1 MALPRAW
8 AAVLAEVEV
17 EVEVAAEPEGHNGVC
32 NVGLM
37 APLLQLLLGLS
48 VVLLLWVAPVGAV
61 LNTDS
66 YDGNIYALYAG
77 NGSLVPPAST
87 LGDAMDSGRTSVV
100 IYYLDDS
107 AVSKRFAPVVSELQ
121 RLWGQNI
128 ELIPLTTDGL
138 QGRPASGAKDPATY
152 WNGSI
157 PQVVVIGP
165 DSRLVFDRDGQVP
178 LSEINQ
184 AISSATGLPAPD
196 LGDIN
201 QDGSFNE
208 VNVEVTSN

>member
-1 MALPRAW
+1 
-8 AAVLAEVEV
+8 
-17 EVEVAAEPEGHNGVC
+17 
-32 NVGLM
+32 M
-37 APLLQLLLGLS
+37 APLLQLVIGLTAA
-48 VVLLLWVAPVGAV
+48 LLLWVAPVGAI

-87 LGDAMDSGRTSVV
+87 LGEAMDSGRTSVV

>member
-1 MALPRAW
+1 
-8 AAVLAEVEV
+8 
-17 EVEVAAEPEGHNGVC
+17 
-32 NVGLM
+32 M
-37 APLLQLLLGLS
+37 APVLKLLLGLYAA
-48 VVLLLWVAPVGAV
+48 LLFWVAPVGAV

-87 LGDAMDSGRTSVV
+87 LSEAMDAGRTSVV

-128 ELIPLTTDGL
+128 DLIPLTTDDL
-138 QGRPASGAKDPATY
+138 QGSPARGAKDPAMY
-152 WNGSI
+152 WKGSI

-165 DSRLVFDRDGQVP
+165 DSRVVFDREGQVP

-184 AISSATGLPAPD
+184 AISSATGLPPPD
-196 LGDIN
+196 LGDIK